1 MTQVLSNMEMDIN
14 CDSIRGRFALPSKN
28 SSRNSSISLS
38 ALYVLYY
45 QYMEINNDLPDVES
59 WEPVDSS

>member
-1 MTQVLSNMEMDIN
+1 MEMDIN
-14 CDSIRGRFALPSKN
+14 CDSIRGRFSLPSKN

-45 QYMEINNDLPDVES
+45 QYIKINNNLPDVES
-59 WEPVDSS
+59 RKPVDSS